1 MHEKEQNTTY
11 WTWRKSV
18 FYDALFGDVLN
29 FESGGFVF
37 CICLFALSYCL
48 EHSSAIHWSPWKL
61 NLNSWFAQLDALA
74 RLHDIST
81 LHIDLCIHHPLMQ
94 YAWQWC
100 RLRLWMLYPS
110 SYWNV
115 WFLSTEHWCTA
126 LSTWCQTSRAV
137 SLSWTPYI
145 LVPWFHLQ
153 ILLQSWQFS
162 MTCMWM

>member
-18 FYDALFGDVLN
+18 FYDVWGCAAIWIWWVFWG
-29 FESGGFVF
+29 EGGSFK
-37 CICLFALSYCL
+37 LLL
-48 EHSSAIHWSPWKL
+48 EHSSAILGSPWKL
-61 NLNSWFAQLDALA
+61 NLNSWFAQLNALA
-74 RLHDIST
+74 RLHAIST
-81 LHIDLCIHHPLMQ
+81 MHIDFCMYYPLMQ
-94 YAWQWC
+94 HAWQRC
-100 RLRLWMLYPS
+100 RLRLWILCPS

-162 MTCMWM
+162 MTCMSM